1 MSILELAELSIMCLG
16 QNMFRYVEIKSMHDL
31 LVRLIRINNL
41 AVYFCNPD
49 LFWLLI
55 SHKTQK
61 TLLRFFVCV
70 NWPRGNVKFELFFAK
85 CSWLMMCGCLL

>member
-1 MSILELAELSIMCLG
+1 
-16 QNMFRYVEIKSMHDL
+16 MHDL

-41 AVYFCNPD
+41 AVYFFNPD

-61 TLLRFFVCV
+61 TTEIFCV
-70 NWPRGNVKFELFFAK
+70 
-85 CSWLMMCGCLL
+85 